1 MTNIAELPTKDTIT
15 LIINKKN
22 PDKVTY
28 VFKNR
33 YGNKIGEHVNR
44 LPATLSP
51 QSNVARQCKQ
61 IMNQKGKTDP
71 KMLNSQFEEVK
82 QLLQL
87 NYENELSSI
96 EQEIAD
102 RKQAEKE
109 KDIIK
114 SKEAITKLQ
123 SLDYPLIYIGS
134 IVEWFTAG
142 ERNNILYAFTVYAGQ
157 VILKNPVSVI
167 CLGEASSGKSHIQE
181 TALRLIPKKFI
192 VNEKKITEAALFN
205 RAKKD
210 RYFYDGKIVN
220 YGDMGGANDH
230 EFMEE
235 SKNLMK
241 ELQSDGFLNKPLNI
255 PDGEGGWEVKDLKLE
270 GRPCLTYTTVPNH
283 NFDEQE
289 MSRSIFIT
297 PRMDNKE
304 IFNRRNRLLEF
315 KHGRSYNTLKKYENE
330 AELVPYMLLH
340 LKEVFKDIAII
351 NPYVYF
357 VIDFLKNSAFY
368 KRDFDKFNGILKT
381 MTALNYYNHEV
392 HDVDGKKVILTNIA
406 DVQQFMSLL
415 NPYKESISAN
425 LAPKAVDVL
434 NDIRN
439 NIDEWKMQTDEEI
452 LDMGI
457 TTNIYFTRQN
467 LGLSKDS
474 VKKYM
479 YKLEKQGFLQINGH
493 LGNSNVYDLANSEIA
508 HISYDLKHIDDS
520 EYDDIR
526 YEIGEWVVE
535 LMNEDRFV
543 EGLSIMNFDSEVEN
557 QFGQK
562 PERPKRLLEKSLK
575 SPYQKTIKKCFS
587 AN

>member
-1 MTNIAELPTKDTIT
+1 MTNIAEPPTKDTIT

-142 ERNNILYAFTVYAGQ
+142 ERNNILYAFTVAGQ

-425 LAPKAVDVL
+425 LAQKAVDVL

-439 NIDEWKMQTDEEI
+439 NIDEWKMQKERVMPG
-452 LDMGI
+452 MGI
-457 TTNIYFTRQN
+457 TTSEYFQLQN
-467 LGLSKDS
+467 LELSLDS
-474 VKKYM
+474 VRKYM
-479 YKLEKQGFLQINGH
+479 YALKNQGFLQITERFN
-493 LGNSNVYDLANSEIA
+493 NFNIYDLANSEIA

-520 EYDDIR
+520 VYEDIR
-526 YEIGEWVVE
+526 YEIGEWVVD
-535 LMNEDRFV
+535 LMNEDKFV
-543 EGLSIMNFDSEVEN
+543 EGLSVMNFDSEVE
-557 QFGQK
+557 K
-562 PERPKRLLEKSLK
+562 PVWAKTRKTKKTFRKVFERSL
-575 SPYQKTIKKCFS
+575 IE
-587 AN
+587 ND

>member
-1 MTNIAELPTKDTIT
+1 M
-15 LIINKKN
+15 
-22 PDKVTY
+22 
-28 VFKNR
+28 
-33 YGNKIGEHVNR
+33 R
-44 LPATLSP
+44 LP
-51 QSNVARQCKQ
+51 
-61 IMNQKGKTDP
+61 
-71 KMLNSQFEEVK
+71 
-82 QLLQL
+82 
-87 NYENELSSI
+87 
-96 EQEIAD
+96 
-102 RKQAEKE
+102 
-109 KDIIK
+109 
-114 SKEAITKLQ
+114 
-123 SLDYPLIYIGS
+123 
-134 IVEWFTAG
+134 
-142 ERNNILYAFTVYAGQ
+142 YAGQ

-351 NPYVYF
+351 KPYVYF

-368 KRDFDKFNGILKT
+368 KRDFNKFNGILKT

-439 NIDEWKMQTDEEI
+439 NIDEWKMQKERVMPG
-452 LDMGI
+452 MGI
-457 TTNIYFTRQN
+457 TTSEYFQLQN
-467 LGLSKDS
+467 LELSLDS
-474 VKKYM
+474 VRKYM
-479 YKLEKQGFLQINGH
+479 YALKNQGFLQITERFN
-493 LGNSNVYDLANSEIA
+493 NFNIYDLANSEIA

-520 EYDDIR
+520 VYEDIR
-526 YEIGEWVVE
+526 YEIGEWVVD
-535 LMNEDRFV
+535 LMNEDKFV
-543 EGLSIMNFDSEVEN
+543 EGLSVMNFDSEVEKLVWAKTRKTKKT
-557 QFGQK
+557 FRK
-562 PERPKRLLEKSLK
+562 VFERPLIE
-575 SPYQKTIKKCFS
+575 
-587 AN
+587 ND

>member
-1 MTNIAELPTKDTIT
+1 MTNTAELPTKDTIT

-22 PDKVTY
+22 VDKVTY

-33 YGNKIGEHVNR
+33 YGNKIGEYVNKP
-44 LPATLSP
+44 PATLSP
-51 QSNVARQCKQ
+51 QSNVAKQYKQ
-61 IMNQKGKTDP
+61 IMNRKAKTDS
-71 KMLNSQFEEVK
+71 KMLNNQFEEVK

-87 NYENELSSI
+87 NYENELSII

-102 RKQAEKE
+102 KLRADLEKNLT
-109 KDIIK
+109 K

-123 SLDYPLIYIGS
+123 SVDYPLIYIGS

-181 TALRLIPKKFI
+181 TALRLIPEKFI

-289 MSRSIFIT
+289 MSRTIFIT

-340 LKEVFKDIAII
+340 LKEVFEDIAII
-351 NPYVYF
+351 NPNVYF

-381 MTALNYYNHEV
+381 ITALNYYNHEV
-392 HDVDGKKVILTNIA
+392 HDVDGEKVILTNIA
-406 DVQQFMSLL
+406 EVQQFMSLL
-415 NPYKESISAN
+415 NLYKESISAN

-434 NDIRN
+434 NDIKN
-439 NIDEWKMQTDEEI
+439 NIDEWKMQKERV
-452 LDMGI
+452 MPGI
-457 TTNIYFTRQN
+457 QLQN
-467 LGLSKDS
+467 LELSLDS
-474 VKKYM
+474 VRKYM
-479 YKLEKQGFLQINGH
+479 YELKNQGFLQITERF
-493 LGNSNVYDLANSEIA
+493 SNFNIYDLAKSEIA
-508 HISYDLKHIDDS
+508 HISYNLKHIDDS
-520 EYDDIR
+520 VYDDIR
-526 YEIGEWVVE
+526 YEIGEWIVD
-535 LMNEDRFV
+535 LMNEDMFV
-543 EGLSIMNFDSEVEN
+543 EGLSVMNFDSEVE
-557 QFGQK
+557 K
-562 PERPKRLLEKSLK
+562 PVWAKTRKTKKTFRKVFEKPLLEKD
-575 SPYQKTIKKCFS
+575 
-587 AN
+587 

>member
-22 PDKVTY
+22 VDKVTY
-28 VFKNR
+28 VFKNK
-33 YGNKIGEHVNR
+33 YGNKIGEYENR
-44 LPATLSP
+44 SPATLSSR
-51 QSNVARQCKQ
+51 SNVARQFKQ
-61 IMNQKGKTDP
+61 IINPKGDMKPNMFNNQFTE
-71 KMLNSQFEEVK
+71 LK

-87 NYENELSSI
+87 HYENELLII

-102 RKQAEKE
+102 KKQAEQE
-109 KDIIK
+109 KDSVK
-114 SKEAITKLQ
+114 LKEAITKLQ

-157 VILKNPVSVI
+157 VVLGSPVSVI

-181 TALRLIPKKFI
+181 TALKLIPNHYI

-210 RYFYDGKIVN
+210 EYFYDGKIVN
-220 YGDMGGANDH
+220 YGDMGGINDH
-230 EFMEE
+230 DFMEE

-241 ELQSDGFLNKPLNI
+241 ELQSDGFLNKPLSI
-255 PDGEGGWEVKDLKLE
+255 PDGEGGWDVRELKLK
-270 GRPCLTYTTVPNH
+270 GRPCLTYTTIPNH

-304 IFNRRNRLLEF
+304 IFNLRNTALEF
-315 KHGRSYNTLKKYENE
+315 KHGKSYKILKQYESD
-330 AELVPYMLLH
+330 ADLVPYMLLH
-340 LKEVFKDIAII
+340 LKEVFKDIVII

-357 VIDFLKNSAFY
+357 VIDFLKNSNFY

-381 MTALNYYNHEV
+381 ITALNYYNHEI
-392 HDVDGKKVILTNIA
+392 HDIDGERVILTNIA

-415 NPYKESISAN
+415 KPYRESISAK
-425 LAPKAVDVL
+425 LAPKAVEVL

-439 NIDEWKMQTDEEI
+439 NIDSWMEQDDSEV
-452 LDMGI
+452 LNMGI
-457 TTNIYFTRQN
+457 TTNQYFSLQN

-474 VKKYM
+474 VKKYI
-479 YKLEKQGFLQINGH
+479 YELANKGFLQVIDQSGK
-493 LGNSNVYDLANSEIA
+493 SNVYDLTKSEV
-508 HISYDLKHIDDS
+508 SYINEDLKHIDDTVHQIICR
-520 EYDDIR
+520 EV
-526 YEIGEWVVE
+526 GEWVIDI
-535 LMNEDRFV
+535 MMEDKFV
-543 EGLSIMNFDSEVEN
+543 EDLSIMNFDDEVK
-557 QFGQK
+557 K
-562 PERPKRLLEKSLK
+562 PPWL
-575 SPYQKTIKKCFS
+575 
-587 AN
+587 

>member
-1 MTNIAELPTKDTIT
+1 MTNTAELPTKDTIT
-15 LIINKKN
+15 LIISKKN

-33 YGNKIGEHVNR
+33 YGNKVGEHVNR
-44 LPATLSP
+44 PPATLSP
-51 QSNVARQCKQ
+51 QCNVARQCKQ
-61 IMNQKGKTDP
+61 IMNRKGKTNP
-71 KMLNSQFEEVK
+71 KMLSNQFEEVK

-87 NYENELSSI
+87 NYENELSVI
-96 EQEIAD
+96 EQEIAE
-102 RKQAEKE
+102 RKQAELE
-109 KDIIK
+109 KDIAK
-114 SKEAITKLQ
+114 SKEAITKLK

-181 TALRLIPKKFI
+181 TALRLIPEKFI

-205 RAKKD
+205 RAKNDK
-210 RYFYDGKIVN
+210 YFYDGKIVN
-220 YGDMGGANDH
+220 YGDMGGGNDH

-283 NFDEQE
+283 DFDEQE

-340 LKEVFKDIAII
+340 LKEVDISII

-357 VIDFLKNSAFY
+357 IIDFLKNSAFY

-381 MTALNYYNHEV
+381 ITV
-392 HDVDGKKVILTNIA
+392 A

-457 TTNIYFTRQN
+457 TTNIYFTQQN

-479 YKLEKQGFLQINGH
+479 YKLEKQGFLQINGRF
-493 LGNSNVYDLANSEIA
+493 GNSNIYDLANSEIA

-520 EYDDIR
+520 VYEDIR
-526 YEIGEWVVE
+526 YEIGEWVVDI
-535 LMNEDRFV
+535 MKEDRFV
-543 EGLSIMNFDSEVEN
+543 EGLSIMNFDSEVE
-557 QFGQK
+557 K
-562 PERPKRLLEKSLK
+562 PVWAKTRKTKKTFRKVFEKPSLE
-575 SPYQKTIKKCFS
+575 
-587 AN
+587 ND

>member
-44 LPATLSP
+44 PPATLSP

-61 IMNQKGKTDP
+61 IMNRKGKMDP
-71 KMLNSQFEEVK
+71 KMLNNRFEEVK

-87 NYENELSSI
+87 NYENEISII

-102 RKQAEKE
+102 KLQAEQE
-109 KDIIK
+109 KNLTK

-181 TALRLIPKKFI
+181 TALRLIPEKFI

-210 RYFYDGKIVN
+210 KYFYDGKIVN

-315 KHGRSYNTLKKYENE
+315 KHGRSYNTLKKYEKE

-340 LKEVFKDIAII
+340 LKEVFEDIAII

-381 MTALNYYNHEV
+381 ITALNYYNHEI

-439 NIDEWKMQTDEEI
+439 NIDEWKMQKERVMPG
-452 LDMGI
+452 MGI
-457 TTNIYFTRQN
+457 TTSEYFQLQN
-467 LGLSKDS
+467 LELSLDS
-474 VKKYM
+474 VRKYM
-479 YKLEKQGFLQINGH
+479 YELKNQGFLQITERF
-493 LGNSNVYDLANSEIA
+493 SNFNIYDLAKSEIA
-508 HISYDLKHIDDS
+508 HISYNLKHIDDS
-520 EYDDIR
+520 VYEDIR
-526 YEIGEWVVE
+526 YEIGEWIVN

-543 EGLSIMNFDSEVEN
+543 EGLSVMNFDSEVE
-557 QFGQK
+557 K
-562 PERPKRLLEKSLK
+562 PVWA
-575 SPYQKTIKKCFS
+575 KTIKTKKTFRKVFEKPLLE
-587 AN
+587 ND

>member
-1 MTNIAELPTKDTIT
+1 MTNIAELPTKDIIT

-61 IMNQKGKTDP
+61 IMNQKGKTDS

-297 PRMDNKE
+297 SRMDNKE

-425 LAPKAVDVL
+425 LAQKAVDVL

-439 NIDEWKMQTDEEI
+439 NIDEWKMQKERVMPG
-452 LDMGI
+452 MGI
-457 TTNIYFTRQN
+457 TTSEYFQLQN
-467 LGLSKDS
+467 LELSLDS
-474 VKKYM
+474 VRKYM
-479 YKLEKQGFLQINGH
+479 YALKNQGFLQITERFN
-493 LGNSNVYDLANSEIA
+493 NFNIYDLANSEIA

-520 EYDDIR
+520 VYEDIR
-526 YEIGEWVVE
+526 YEIGEWVVD
-535 LMNEDRFV
+535 LMNEDKFV
-543 EGLSIMNFDSEVEN
+543 EGLSVMNFDSEVE
-557 QFGQK
+557 K
-562 PERPKRLLEKSLK
+562 PVWAKTRKTKKTFRKVFERPLIE
-575 SPYQKTIKKCFS
+575 
-587 AN
+587 ND

>member
-15 LIINKKN
+15 HIINKKN
-22 PDKVTY
+22 VDKVTY
-28 VFKNR
+28 VFKNQ

-44 LPATLSP
+44 PPATLSP

-61 IMNQKGKTDP
+61 IMNRKAKTDS
-71 KMLNSQFEEVK
+71 KMLNNQFEEVK

-87 NYENELSSI
+87 NYENEISII

-102 RKQAEKE
+102 KLRAEQE
-109 KDIIK
+109 KNIAK

-123 SLDYPLIYIGS
+123 SVDYPLIYIGS

-181 TALRLIPKKFI
+181 TALRLIPEKFI

-210 RYFYDGKIVN
+210 KYFYDGKIVN

-315 KHGRSYNTLKKYENE
+315 KHGRSYNTLKKYEKE

-340 LKEVFKDIAII
+340 LKEVFEDIAII

-381 MTALNYYNHEV
+381 ITALNYYNHEV

-439 NIDEWKMQTDEEI
+439 NIDEWKMQKERVMPG
-452 LDMGI
+452 MGI
-457 TTNIYFTRQN
+457 TTSEYFQLQN
-467 LGLSKDS
+467 LELSLDS
-474 VKKYM
+474 VRKYM
-479 YKLEKQGFLQINGH
+479 YELKNQGFLQITERF
-493 LGNSNVYDLANSEIA
+493 SNFNIYDLAKSEIA
-508 HISYDLKHIDDS
+508 HISYNLKHIDDS
-520 EYDDIR
+520 VYEDIR
-526 YEIGEWVVE
+526 YEIGEWIVD
-535 LMNEDRFV
+535 LMNEDMFV
-543 EGLSIMNFDSEVEN
+543 EGLSVMNFDSEVE
-557 QFGQK
+557 K
-562 PERPKRLLEKSLK
+562 PVWA
-575 SPYQKTIKKCFS
+575 KTIKTKKTFRKVFERPLLE
-587 AN
+587 ND